1 MQRKQAEKDKP
12 KQKSIKVSEET
23 HKQLEEMGIGIS
35 KAVEILAEEGTEAV
49 EKKIE
54 EISQLGEELGTIM
67 LERGL
72 FDIRFAGASITDVK
86 EDGEIV
92 DINARIKIAISDDKA
107 RKAVIEALKPKK
119 EEKQDEQ

>member
-12 KQKSIKVSEET
+12 KLKSIKVPEET
-23 HKQLEEMGIGIS
+23 HKQLEEMGVGIS

-54 EISQLGEELGTIM
+54 EISQLGEELGTIL

-72 FDIRFAGASITDVK
+72 FDIRFAGASIVDIK

-92 DINARIKIAISDDKA
+92 DINARIKIAIADEEA
-107 RKAVIEALKPKK
+107 RKAVIEALKPK
-119 EEKQDEQ
+119 EEKKDEQ